1 MRGLVL
7 VAAAVLAAG
16 AAAAEETCAEA
27 GLINDLAGA
36 IVDGRAALP
45 GLQQR
50 RHGAEAAY
58 LSLHYGGMEEGAAR
72 LLLED
77 LAGQGVPEA
86 REALAVLVI
95 AREGVEAGLRVIGPD
110 AVRAFAEATVPVRR
124 AVLAADGGQS
134 YFRLMAA
141 AEADPALM
149 SLVGDDLAGGG
160 EITALVA
167 AMDDAA
173 VAAVVDAAE
182 AAGHRRV
189 ALVLAAG
196 LRDRTRHAALVARH
210 PGLDAGFTRMEAMV
224 ARMRNDLG
232 PLPGEDVAR
241 VAREARVQALMAAA
255 WQGLPAEFLIAAL
268 NQTGLEAEV
277 AAVAVAYRA
286 EVAAGRIDPLR
297 DPEAAWL
304 MQYRGLAL
312 AIGAE
317 AAQGALAG
325 IDFPPVRVRHY
336 GGGAVESLDVML
348 AVETLEPVVRGA
360 AAAMPERPPLLS
372 EGFDWELW
380 RGVAEA
386 LAAGTWAGAAPEI
399 AVELR
404 AGAGDWAGAVEAA
417 GLMPPE
423 ARMRV
428 WRDLIQRLDRGC
440 GAWMAWPGQALG
452 EGVMWRY

>member
-110 AVRAFAEATVPVRR
+110 PVRAFAEATVPVRR
-124 AVLAADGGQS
+124 AVLAADVGQS

-182 AAGHRRV
+182 AAGHPRV

-196 LRDRTRHAALVARH
+196 LRDQTRHAALVAR
-210 PGLDAGFTRMEAMV
+210 V
-224 ARMRNDLG
+224 RNDLG
-232 PLPGEDVAR
+232 PLPGEDAAR

-348 AVETLEPVVRGA
+348 AVEALEPVVRGA

-372 EGFDWELW
+372 EGFDWGQW

-386 LAAGTWAGAAPEI
+386 LAAGTWAGEAPEI

-404 AGAGDWAGAVEAA
+404 AGAGDWVGAVEAA

-440 GAWMAWPGQALG
+440 GAWTAWPGQALG